1 MKAMIFAA
9 GMGTRLG
16 NTTRNI
22 PKALVPVKGIPL
34 LQIAI
39 EKLTFHN
46 FNQII
51 INVHHFPGQIEQ
63 FLETNNYFGAKI
75 VISDE
80 SDRLLETGGGLKK
93 AIRFFL
99 GEPAFVAYNVD
110 VLTNLDLNKIYDYHI
125 HSGAIATL
133 AVRSRKT
140 KRYLLSDEKNTLCGW
155 ENKSTGEKKIVR
167 VPVGRLKSQGFS
179 GIHVLSPAI
188 FDLMN
193 GRDVFPIM
201 DTYLNI
207 ASDFKIFTHN
217 HDNGFWLE
225 IGNTK
230 RLQEAE
236 LFFKNKDIIMSSR
249 GTV

>member
-1 MKAMIFAA
+1 MKTMIFAA
-9 GMGTRLG
+9 GLGTRLG
-16 NTTRNI
+16 NITRNI
-22 PKALVPVKGIPL
+22 PKALVPVKGIPI

-39 EKLTFHN
+39 EKLKFHN

-51 INVHHFPGQIEQ
+51 VNVHHFPDQIKQ
-63 FLETNNYFGAKI
+63 FLEANHDFGADI
-75 VISDE
+75 IISDE

-93 AIRFFL
+93 VSRFFI
-99 GEPAFVAYNVD
+99 GEPAFLAYNVD
-110 VLTNLDLNKIYDYHI
+110 VITNLDLNKIYDYHI
-125 HSGAIATL
+125 HSEAIATL

-140 KRYLLSDEKNTLCGW
+140 KRYLLSDEKNNLCGW
-155 ENKSTGEKKIVR
+155 KNTSSGEQKIVR
-167 VPVGRLKSQGFS
+167 EPVGSLKSLCFS

-207 ASDFKIFTHN
+207 ASDFKILTYN
-217 HDNGFWLE
+217 HDSGFWLE

-236 LFFKNKDIIMSSR
+236 LFFKDKDIITSSR

>member
-16 NTTRNI
+16 NMTQNI
-22 PKALVPVKGIPL
+22 PKALVPVKGITM

-39 EKLTFHN
+39 EKLKFHN

-51 INVHHFPGQIEQ
+51 INVHHFPGQIKQ
-63 FLETNNYFGAKI
+63 FLETNNNFGADI
-75 VISDE
+75 AISDE

-93 AIRFFL
+93 VSRFFS
-99 GEPAFVAYNVD
+99 GEPAFLAYNVD
-110 VLTNLDLNKIYDYHI
+110 VITNLDLNKIFDYHTR
-125 HSGAIATL
+125 SGAIATL

-140 KRYLLSDEKNTLCGW
+140 KRYLLSDEKDTLCGW
-155 ENKSTGEKKIVR
+155 KNRSTGERKIVR
-167 VPVGRLKSQGFS
+167 EPVGDLKSQGFS

-207 ASDFKIFTHN
+207 ASDFKILTYNHN
-217 HDNGFWLE
+217 DGFWLE

-236 LFFKNKDIIMSSR
+236 LFFKDKDIIAS
-249 GTV
+249 VQL

>member
-9 GMGTRLG
+9 GLGTRLG

-51 INVHHFPGQIEQ
+51 INVHHFPGQIKQ
-63 FLETNNYFGAKI
+63 FLETNNNFGAKI

-93 AIRFFL
+93 VTRFFL

-155 ENKSTGEKKIVR
+155 ENKSNGKKKIVR

-201 DTYLNI
+201 DAYLNI
-207 ASDFKIFTHN
+207 ASDFKILTHN

-225 IGNTK
+225 IGKKK

-236 LFFKNKDIIMSSR
+236 LFFKDKDIIAS
-249 GTV
+249 VQL